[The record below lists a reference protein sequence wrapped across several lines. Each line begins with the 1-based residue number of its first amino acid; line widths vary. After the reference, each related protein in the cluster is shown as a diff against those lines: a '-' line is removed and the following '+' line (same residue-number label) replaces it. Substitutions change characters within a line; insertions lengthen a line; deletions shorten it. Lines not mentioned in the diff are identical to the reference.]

1 MRRAALPLL
10 LVAALA
16 APATAATIQGTS
28 RADALRGTNA
38 ADRISARGGDD
49 LVQAAFGGRDS
60 IACGPG
66 RDVVSADRA
75 DRVTRDCEVVS
86 RRLSNDLSTN
96 PESQHETAVEP
107 DSFAFG
113 STVVATFQLGRFE
126 EGAASNIGFA
136 TSTDAGRTWRTG
148 ALPGLTV
155 ESSPPG
161 TVNRASDPAVAYDAE
176 HGTWLISTLGVGSG
190 SYSILV
196 SRSSDGVHWSAP
208 VATATGQLLD
218 KEWVACDN
226 GTASPFRG
234 RCYVVYTDDARHQV
248 VSQVSTDG
256 GATWQPPVSV
266 ARELVGAMPVVR
278 PDGSL
283 VVLASDLPDSGPAA
297 IVATRSTDGGATFAP
312 LQTVSNLTF
321 HRPGDMRAF
330 PLPSAEADRSGRVYA
345 VWHDCRF
352 RSGCTS
358 NDIVL
363 STSADGVTWSPP
375 ARVSID
381 PTTSRVDHF
390 LPGIAA
396 SPAADG
402 RLAIVYAFFQPGPCA
417 RNDCRLEIGFTT
429 SADGGTTWSRPQR
442 LDAQAI
448 PMQWLPRS
456 EGGYMV
462 GDYFSTSFAGGRAV
476 PVFALAAPRL
486 NGRFR
491 EGIFAASLPG

>member
-1 MRRAALPLL
+1 MRRAALPFLL
-10 LVAALA
+10 AAALA
-16 APATAATIQGTS
+16 APATAATIQGTTH
-28 RADALRGTNA
+28 ADALQGTNA

-49 LVQAAFGGRDS
+49 FVQTAFGGRDE

-66 RDVVSADRA
+66 RDVVTADRG
-75 DRVTRDCEVVS
+75 DRVARDCEVVS
-86 RRLSNDLSTN
+86 RRLSTDLSTS
-96 PESQHETAVEP
+96 PDSQHETAVEP
-107 DSFAFG
+107 DSFAYG

-126 EGAASNIGFA
+126 AGAASNVGFA

-148 ALPGLTV
+148 TLPGLTV
-155 ESSPPG
+155 ESSPAG
-161 TVNRASDPAVAYDAE
+161 EENRASDPAVAYDAE

-190 SYSILV
+190 SYAILV
-196 SRSSDGVHWSAP
+196 SRSRDGVHWSAP
-208 VATATGQLLD
+208 VAAATGSLLD

-226 GTASPFRG
+226 GAASPFRG
-234 RCYVVYTDDARHQV
+234 RCYTVYSDDARHQL
-248 VSQVSTDG
+248 VSQFSTDG
-256 GATWQPPVSV
+256 GATWQPPVP
-266 ARELVGAMPVVR
+266 AAGELVGAMPVVR

-283 VVLASDLPDSGPAA
+283 VVLASDLPDNAPAS

-312 LQTVSNLTF
+312 LTTVSDVQF
-321 HRPGDMRAF
+321 HRPGRMRAI

-352 RSGCTS
+352 RSSCTV

-363 STSADGVTWSPP
+363 STSVDGVTWSPP
-375 ARVSID
+375 VRVPID
-381 PTTSRVDHF
+381 STASGIDHF
-390 LPGIAA
+390 IPGIAA
-396 SPAADG
+396 NPAAEG
-402 RLAIVYAFFQPGPCA
+402 QLALVYAFFQPRPCA
-417 RNDCRLEIGFTT
+417 QDDCRLEIGFT
-429 SADGGTTWSRPQR
+429 SSGDGGATWRKPQR

-448 PMQWLPRS
+448 PMQWLARS

-462 GDYFSTSFAGGRAV
+462 GDYFSTSFAGNRAV